1 MADLEKHLQRKQI
14 ITPLVEQA
22 MQNFLGVKIDEI
34 NKDISNK
41 LVEGKLDFEINISI
55 PFKQAKELF
64 KRSFLVK
71 LLQMTNG
78 NMSEASEI
86 ADIDR
91 RHMHRLVQ
99 RFNINADFFRKQA
112 KYSEKE
118 EKESYVK
125 EIIGETLA
133 KYELT
138 KSKSKEVNQETTK
151 NIAHKMPD
159 IRMALKEALELFE
172 KEYFKKALEEF
183 STLGKTAK
191 SLGIRYETLIK
202 KIKRL
207 NL

>member
-1 MADLEKHLQRKQI
+1 MADLEKQIQRKQI
-14 ITPLVEQA
+14 IVPVVEQA
-22 MQNFLGVKIDEI
+22 MHDFLGVKVDEI
-34 NKDISNK
+34 NQDISNK
-41 LVEGKLDFEINISI
+41 LIEGKLDFEINVNI

-64 KRSFLVK
+64 KRSFIIK
-71 LLQMTNG
+71 LLQMTSG
-78 NMSEASEI
+78 NMSEAAKI

-91 RHMHRLVQ
+91 RHIHRLVQ
-99 RFNINADFFRKQA
+99 KYKVDVDFFRNQA
-112 KYSEKE
+112 KYSEQE
-118 EKESYVK
+118 EKKQYVR
-125 EIIGETLA
+125 EVIGETLQ

-138 KSKSKEVNQETTK
+138 KDKSKKVNEKTAK
-151 NIAHKMPD
+151 NIADKMPD
-159 IRMALKEALELFE
+159 MRMTLKEALKLFE